1 MGEKACEKE
10 KKPCRGMNE
19 RQERMKKWIIIMG
32 VIWTCFVLN
41 GCQRVEPEV
50 RAYPLALGL
59 DYTGT
64 SYRIYYAMPDM
75 AAYTGEGKSAEKHDL
90 LWMYEGADFR
100 EIEKLVRSSREQL
113 LDLGHVQV
121 ILFSEALLSS
131 GQPYEEVLKYL
142 SSETAL
148 GSGAYVFSCGSL
160 DQIMQ
165 QNGEMT
171 DSLGEYLVDLV
182 DKEQGVEQRE
192 RPKTL
197 QQLYNAWYNG
207 EPVPKLLKVV
217 VEENYIK
224 VMESDK

>member
-1 MGEKACEKE
+1 
-10 KKPCRGMNE
+10 
-19 RQERMKKWIIIMG
+19 MKKWLPIICIILFSCIG
-32 VIWTCFVLN
+32 T

-59 DYTGT
+59 DYTGV

-90 LWMYEGADFR
+90 LWMYEGRDFK
-100 EIEKLVRSSREQL
+100 EIEKQVRSSREQL

-121 ILFSEALLSS
+121 ILFSDALLNS

-142 SSETAL
+142 SGEPAL
-148 GSGAYVFSCGSL
+148 GSGAYVFSCASV
-160 DQIMQ
+160 DEIMQ

-192 RPKTL
+192 KPKML
-197 QQLYNAWYNG
+197 QRLYNAWYNE

-217 VEENYIK
+217 LEQNYIK
-224 VMESDK
+224 VIESDQARKV